1 MTTQNGE
8 HVRPLID
15 PNNADIL
22 NAIRNEAS
30 PMFNQRIPPATQGN
44 VRDSLENMMKFPTLR
59 NEFYQALVNRIAG
72 QYIHTL
78 QFDNK
83 LAEFKKAP
91 IRYGKTYEEV
101 AVGLAKAHV
110 YDPNQEY
117 LAADIF
123 GTYKNEVKSVF
134 HTVNREEW
142 YGATINESQLRYA
155 FTQDDGLRQLISQV
169 VGSLRTSDNL
179 DEFLQMCH
187 LFAEYARMG
196 GYWRIHTDDVRNA
209 NSTPEMA
216 RTFLR
221 QMRTIINT
229 LPLQPWTKYNAAHM
243 PSVVKKDDLIFFMSP
258 ELHAAIDVNGLA
270 MLFNEEYAKTA
281 NRIIDIP
288 QENFGLNEGVQC
300 IITTR
305 DFFFCWDYLYET
317 TTSGQNPVNLAQN
330 TFLHHKEALSLS
342 PFVPA
347 VLMWTGD
354 GSLEKI
360 NLPEGTMATKPE
372 FQLRLSKY
380 GEPAYTPD
388 GVERGNLVQVVSDIE
403 VEGNPTFKPSGIRY
417 KLETEPKSQFT
428 HITNTGVLV
437 VGLDETLN
445 ELKVSAQATYINPA
459 TPEIDSV
466 VSASLTVPVKGEG
479 LLGFAPMAVTKLD
492 IMPAKPTVNVG
503 GTTQLHAV
511 ATLTDGRTPDVTN
524 LVAWSVDNPA
534 TATIDN
540 YGKITGVATGTA
552 NVSATVFTV
561 EGKKDVTVSAA

>member
-1 MTTQNGE
+1 
-8 HVRPLID
+8 
-15 PNNADIL
+15 
-22 NAIRNEAS
+22 
-30 PMFNQRIPPATQGN
+30 
-44 VRDSLENMMKFPTLR
+44 
-59 NEFYQALVNRIAG
+59 
-72 QYIHTL
+72 
-78 QFDNK
+78 
-83 LAEFKKAP
+83 
-91 IRYGKTYEEV
+91 
-101 AVGLAKAHV
+101 
-110 YDPNQEY
+110 
-117 LAADIF
+117 
-123 GTYKNEVKSVF
+123 
-134 HTVNREEW
+134 
-142 YGATINESQLRYA
+142 
-155 FTQDDGLRQLISQV
+155 
-169 VGSLRTSDNL
+169 
-179 DEFLQMCH
+179 
-187 LFAEYARMG
+187 MG

-209 NSTPEMA
+209 NSTPDMA

-221 QMRTIINT
+221 QMRTIVNT

-243 PSVVKKDDLIFFMSP
+243 PSVVKKEDLIFFMSP

-354 GSLEKI
+354 GSREEI
-360 NLPEGTMATKPE
+360 NVPEGTIATKPE

-417 KLETEPKSQFT
+417 RLETEPKSQFT

-492 IMPAKPTVNVG
+492 IMPATPTVSVG

-540 YGKITGVATGTA
+540 YGKITGVAAGTA

-561 EGKKDVTVSAA
+561 EGEKAVTVAAAK